1 LFKETSL
8 YDPDSPYSASKAGS
22 DHFLRA
28 TVKLIIYS
36 LWFLTVL
43 TTMALTIF
51 RKVNSLKLINKKTL
65 LVYGDGLYTRD
76 WLYLID
82 HSRAIN
88 FNFMKVKK
96 ATLIILAALT
106 SGPILTSLNY
116 FAHK

>member
-1 LFKETSL
+1 
-8 YDPDSPYSASKAGS
+8 
-22 DHFLRA
+22 
-28 TVKLIIYS
+28 
-36 LWFLTVL
+36 
-43 TTMALTIF
+43 MALTIF
-51 RKVNSLKLINKKTL
+51 LKVNSLKIINKKVL
-65 LVYGDGLYTRD
+65 PVYGDGLYTRD

-96 ATLIILAALT
+96 ATLIILAALM